1 MFIIDGGDK
10 ELNSKMSLTFVSSIY
25 DNPTLVFRQIW

>member
-10 ELNSKMSLTFVSSIY
+10 ELNSKMSLAFVSSIY
-25 DNPTLVFRQIW
+25 DNPTWGRK